1 MPLCSKCGVRY
12 ENSCNRCPLCT
23 GVTEAPSESELQDD
37 NVPAAKHFREVLGFV
52 CFSCSLIMFV
62 TDIAYG
68 MSISWSRIPLLSTG
82 YVWLTGVLLSILKPR
97 GYLML
102 ITGISLTG
110 VFLFL
115 LGEFTAEI
123 SWFSEIALP
132 ILVSAA
138 LLAIAA
144 AGAVRLFSLSFL
156 GTLSVSLVCAGLL
169 TISIDLAVTPG
180 VSWSLVTASG
190 VIPVILFLA
199 GFEKRLER
207 KGSSLRKY
215 FST

>member
-12 ENSCNRCPLCT
+12 ENSSTGCPLCT
-23 GVTEAPSESELQDD
+23 GAKEAASESELQDD
-37 NVPAAKHFREVLGFV
+37 HIPAAKHFREVLSFI
-52 CFSCSLIMFV
+52 CFSCSLIVFI

-68 MSISWSRIPLLSTG
+68 MSISWSRIPLLSIG
-82 YVWLTGVLLSILKPR
+82 YVWVTGILLSILNPR

-110 VFLFL
+110 VYLFL
-115 LGEFTAEI
+115 LRVFTAEM

-132 ILVSAA
+132 ILVSAV
-138 LLAIAA
+138 LLTVVAT
-144 AGAVRLFSLSFL
+144 GAVRLFNLSFL
-156 GTLSVSLVCAGLL
+156 GTLSVFLVCAGLL

-207 KGSSLRKY
+207 KGSNLRKY
-215 FST
+215 FFT